1 MLTKQKP
8 SDMSCQGN
16 AVLSLIAGAIKGCV
30 FADIVIVKKV
40 NGKTLTVFPLV
51 TGTNASG
58 GSIANQDVYNVPF
71 IQYQAG
77 NSAVKMTPR
86 IGDIGLV
93 IACDKDTTNVRA
105 SRKSGPPPTQRRHSY
120 SDAVYITAI
129 ASLNDEPTEFA
140 EFTGSGINIQS
151 PGVVNING
159 LKILADGTLQLAD
172 GSVVDRHTHGGVE
185 TGGSNTAPLGG

>member
-58 GSIANQDVYNVPF
+58 GSIENQDVYNVPF

-77 NSAVKMTPR
+77 NSSVQMTPR
-86 IGDIGLV
+86 VGDIGLV

-105 SRKSGPPPTQRRHSY
+105 SRQSGPPPTQRRHSY

-129 ASLNDEPTEFA
+129 ASLNGEPTEYA
-140 EFTGSGINIQS
+140 EFTGSGINIKS

-159 LKILADGTLQLAD
+159 LKILANGKLQLVD
-172 GSVVDRHTHGGVE
+172 GSIVDGHDHGGVE
-185 TGGSNTAPLGG
+185 SGGSRTSPLGG